1 MAMDGNVGRGIL
13 GAVAAI
19 VLYCVSFWR
28 IYRNNRGSRIVESGT
43 LTIMVTLCFAFLLN
57 VVDFPD
63 WVFASIILLLF
74 VLCMLTLFFVFQ
86 RAYHALRGRRHN

>member
-1 MAMDGNVGRGIL
+1 MVSDGNVGRGIL
-13 GAVAAI
+13 GAVAASL
-19 VLYCVSFWR
+19 LYGVSFWR
-28 IYRNNRGSRIVESGT
+28 IYKGNRGNRIVEFGM
-43 LTIMVTLCFAFLLN
+43 LTIMVMLCFAFLLN

-63 WVFASIILLLF
+63 WAFASIILLLF